1 MIEEHSIILTL
12 AVKQTTF
19 ELERRT
25 ASGLYR
31 QKRGCGNATWGKLL
45 GHINHTFNAE
55 TQLMLA
61 SWLKM
66 IIKWILN
73 QVKFLTKNEVNR

>member
-25 ASGLYR
+25 APGLYG

-45 GHINHTFNAE
+45 GHTNHTFNAKNPINAGVMAE
-55 TQLMLA
+55 DD
-61 SWLKM
+61 
-66 IIKWILN
+66 N
-73 QVKFLTKNEVNR
+73 QVDIKSSKISN